1 LRETGLAPSTVVGMY
16 PNRIDSVPLAAR
28 ATLLACSLLLFIG
41 ARPTPDPTNRGLSA
55 HPFRLSVADVGVTGS
70 TLEVRIRFFWDDLQ
84 FAVMESTS
92 DMEFELAQDDE
103 VDGIVEQYIND
114 MLVFDAGGG
123 TPVQGVLLE
132 RGVEEAP
139 RIDEVMWWYRLE
151 YRLPASVERIHIRNR
166 LLFNMFEDQRNL
178 VNLKTR
184 SGRERTYYFTW
195 DEDGISVPVG

>member
-1 LRETGLAPSTVVGMY
+1 MRETGLTPSTVVGMY
-16 PNRIDSVPLAAR
+16 PNHIISVPFATRAA
-28 ATLLACSLLLFIG
+28 LLACGLLLFIG
-41 ARPTPDPTNRGLSA
+41 ARTAPDPAARGPLA
-55 HPFRLSVADVGVTGS
+55 HPFRLSVADVGVTAS
-70 TLEVRIRFFWDDLQ
+70 ALEVRVRFFWDDLQ

-92 DMEFELAQDDE
+92 DMDFELAQDDE
-103 VDGIVEQYIND
+103 VDETIEQYIND
-114 MLVFDAGGG
+114 MLVFEAGG

-132 RGVEEAP
+132 RGVEAAA

-184 SGRERTYYFTW
+184 SGKERTYYFTW
-195 DEDGISVPVG
+195 DEDGISVPVN

>member
-1 LRETGLAPSTVVGMY
+1 MRKTGLAPSTVVGMY
-16 PNRIDSVPLAAR
+16 PNRIVSVPLATR
-28 ATLLACSLLLFIG
+28 ATLLACGLLLFTG
-41 ARPTPDPTNRGLSA
+41 ARAAPDLAVHGLPA
-55 HPFRLSVADVGVTGS
+55 HPFRLSVADVGVTAS
-70 TLEVRIRFFWDDLQ
+70 ALEVRIRFFWDDLQ

-92 DMEFELAQDDE
+92 DMEFELAQNDE
-103 VDGIVEQYIND
+103 VDEIVEQYIND
-114 MLVFDAGGG
+114 MLVFEAEG

-184 SGRERTYYFTW
+184 SGKERTYYFTW
-195 DEDGISVPVG
+195 DEDGISIPVS